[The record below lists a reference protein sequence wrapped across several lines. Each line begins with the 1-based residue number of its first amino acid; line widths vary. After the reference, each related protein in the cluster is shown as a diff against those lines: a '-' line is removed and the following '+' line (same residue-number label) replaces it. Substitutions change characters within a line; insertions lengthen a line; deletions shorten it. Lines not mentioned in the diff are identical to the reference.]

1 MAKTIRQSRIRKAL
15 DIICDVRLA
24 STMETA
30 NFTPT
35 GFENKPLPSNQSEVD
50 EFIKDKTK
58 LFRESW
64 ITDPID
70 TAINILISELNR

>member
-1 MAKTIRQSRIRKAL
+1 MKAIRRAKIREAL
-15 DIICDVRLA
+15 DIICDARRA

-35 GFENKPLPSNQSEVD
+35 GFDNKPLPEKQSEVD
-50 EFIKDKTK
+50 EFIKDKTA